1 MPPEKRG
8 EEMNGSRF
16 RPASTPG
23 YGTWSENPS
32 TISQSANVTLVTPD
46 VTLQENGSLVRRA
59 LSVRF
64 SRRNRAEKPS
74 SAVDTAPLHQR
85 CNCVDMICPA
95 TAEPIC

>member
-32 TISQSANVTLVTPD
+32 TISQSAHVTLVTPD
-46 VTLQENGSLVRRA
+46 VTLRENGSLVRRA
-59 LSVRF
+59 LPFASVGETGQKSPHPRLTRPHF
-64 SRRNRAEKPS
+64 IR
-74 SAVDTAPLHQR
+74 D
-85 CNCVDMICPA
+85 A
-95 TAEPIC
+95 TVWT